1 MVQRDVSWDGNRP
14 FTSCSKPLFQS
25 EAKCESIDMEMIYSY
40 ANKTNF
46 HKKGFARSL
55 VLEVRVFGTRKW
67 PVIRGFRF
75 L

>member
-1 MVQRDVSWDGNRP
+1 MVQCDVSWDGNRP
-14 FTSCSKPLFQS
+14 FKSCSKPLFQS
-25 EAKCESIDMEMIYSY
+25 EAKRESIDMEVIYSH
-40 ANKTNF
+40 ANKTHF

-55 VLEVRVFGTRKW
+55 VLEVRVFGTLKW